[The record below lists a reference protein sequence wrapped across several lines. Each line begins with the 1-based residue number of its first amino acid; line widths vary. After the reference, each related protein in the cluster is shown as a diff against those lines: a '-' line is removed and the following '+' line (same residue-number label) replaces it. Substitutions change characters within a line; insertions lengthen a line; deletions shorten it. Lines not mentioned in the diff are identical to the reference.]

1 MSVKQLASISADA
14 EDSQF
19 RFRDL
24 LVHWPILVGLL
35 IVGIPT
41 IIRLGNEVWS
51 TELGAHGPIVLATG
65 LWLFSRTLPDMHA
78 RTQTTSQWLLWPG
91 LLVAMGLY
99 VFGRAFDLI
108 SIEAAGLYGIA
119 MMSVV
124 LLFGLPAILAN
135 LFPFIYL
142 AFLIPPPGWVIDA
155 VTAPLREFVS
165 VVATKFVAILGYPIV
180 NEGISITIAQYQLLV
195 EDACSGM
202 NSLFGLIAISLFYVY
217 IVHKSSWIHSL
228 ILLIAIIPIAILANI
243 IRVIILI
250 LITYHYGD
258 AVAQGFL
265 HVTAGLVLFVIS
277 LLLIFA
283 LDMVLRKFTSLRGS
297 EGEG

>member
-1 MSVKQLASISADA
+1 MSPDA
-14 EDSQF
+14 EASQF

-24 LVHWPILVGLL
+24 LVHWPIMAGLL

-51 TELGAHGPIVLATG
+51 TEIGAHGPIVLATG

-78 RTQTTSQWLLWPG
+78 RAQKASPWLLWPG
-91 LLVAMGLY
+91 LFVAVALY

-119 MMSVV
+119 TMSVL

-135 LFPFIYL
+135 LFPFVYL
-142 AFLIPPPGWVIDA
+142 AFLIPPPGWVIDT

-165 VVATKFVAILGYPIV
+165 VVATKLVAMLGYPIA

-217 IVHKSSWIHSL
+217 IVHKASWVHSV
-228 ILLIAIIPIAILANI
+228 ILLVAIIPIAILANI
-243 IRVIILI
+243 VRVVVLI
-250 LITYHYGD
+250 LLTYHYGD

-265 HVTAGLVLFVIS
+265 HVTAGLALFVIS
-277 LLLIFA
+277 LFLIFA
-283 LDMVLRKFTSLRGS
+283 LDMVLRKFTSLRGN
-297 EGEG
+297 EGAV